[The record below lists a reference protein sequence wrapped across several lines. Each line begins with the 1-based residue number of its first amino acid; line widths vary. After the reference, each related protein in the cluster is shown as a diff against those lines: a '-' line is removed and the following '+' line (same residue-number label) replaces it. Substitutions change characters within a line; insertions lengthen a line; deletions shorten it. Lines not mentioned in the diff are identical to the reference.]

1 KHWRSGKMDFA
12 SPQDI
17 TKESFAAKFAVLPKG
32 TAGTLTWKRDLEI
45 ILEQVVKIDSAPAA
59 TAVLEVAAIGLD
71 PARGALTLAMAPF
84 AARAVGEEFL
94 AKCTGTAALDQLTK
108 IANGEVKFEHQGIG
122 MRAAALRFQ
131 GLRGTSGDRALLE
144 HNLAAA
150 EMPIRLAC
158 ADALRI

>member
-1 KHWRSGKMDFA
+1 
-12 SPQDI
+12 
-17 TKESFAAKFAVLPKG
+17 
-32 TAGTLTWKRDLEI
+32 
-45 ILEQVVKIDSAPAA
+45 
-59 TAVLEVAAIGLD
+59 
-71 PARGALTLAMAPF
+71 
-84 AARAVGEEFL
+84 AVGENFL
-94 AKCTGTAALDQLTK
+94 VQCTGTVALDQLTK

-158 ADALRI
+158 ADALRMLADEEAVVPLAAAVDRESNEVALGALAQALRACFGKYMTPPVAGDDGLPARGGRDKDSKDGRPP